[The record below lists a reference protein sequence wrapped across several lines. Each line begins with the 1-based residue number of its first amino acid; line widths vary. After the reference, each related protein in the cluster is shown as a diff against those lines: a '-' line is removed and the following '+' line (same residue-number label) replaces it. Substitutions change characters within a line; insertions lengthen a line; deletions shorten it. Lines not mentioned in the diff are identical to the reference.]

1 MSVHQLAFDFTYP
14 IKTIANETSWQIRSL
29 TQRYGISTTLAG
41 VYAEEMGLPNEPAP
55 FIGLKFNEGSE
66 QR

>member
-14 IKTIANETSWQIRSL
+14 IKTISNGTPWRIKSL
-29 TQRYGISTTLAG
+29 THRYDISMTLAA
-41 VYAEEMGLPNEPAP
+41 VYAEEMGLPSKS
-55 FIGLKFNEGSE
+55 FGSIGIEFNEVGQ

>member
-14 IKTIANETSWQIRSL
+14 IKTISNGTPWRIKSL
-29 TQRYGISTTLAG
+29 THRYDISMTLAA
-41 VYAEEMGLPNEPAP
+41 VYAEEMGLPSNSFG
-55 FIGLKFNEGSE
+55 FISRKFNEEGQ